1 MATDRHSEWHG
12 CGWDLPHTR
21 RTAWTETRSNAG
33 ATMTALHCGTAGVGG
48 YKSKASPPGRAAPLY
63 VHYLT
68 ITHTQPEETWL
79 G

>member
-1 MATDRHSEWHG
+1 MDSDARQCSD
-12 CGWDLPHTR
+12 
-21 RTAWTETRSNAG
+21 A
-33 ATMTALHCGTAGVGG
+33 MTALQCGMAGVGG
-48 YKSKASPPGRAAPLY
+48 YKSKASPPGRAAPLH